1 MSALWIAIGVTVVI
15 VWVFSVVDIFSRHLD
30 RKQTLAWLLIV
41 ILLPIAGSILYWLV
55 RSREARAD

>member
-1 MSALWIAIGVTVVI
+1 MSALWIAIGVTVLI